1 MNQCCPSKSLCID
14 PADPVQ
20 NFSAEAPDQIEFIG
34 FNTGWDNS
42 DGGYNTPS
50 IGTDWGAS
58 GCESTCISTVS
69 QAEADQCAAN
79 QQLACA
85 DGTWSGGRGVPNF
98 LNDSVNCVSL
108 CPDGIPFN
116 FTIPAGSIL
125 ALSLAQAN
133 AIAGSFACTNA
144 ALRKICLSS
153 LSVTEAC
160 ANSKYSGTITAS
172 GGLASPFANTW
183 VIVAGSLPAGLSFP
197 GVAGRTLV
205 ISGTPTVGGNY
216 PFTMRIT
223 APNGDFMQKQFSLCI
238 IDFTPASLPGATIGT
253 AYSSQLTAPSCA
265 NQSQSW
271 QVTSGAL
278 PAGLTI
284 NEQTGL
290 ISGTPSGPSGVVS
303 FTIKFQ
309 DQAS

>member
-1 MNQCCPSKSLCID
+1 MNQCCPNKSLCID

-69 QAEADQCAAN
+69 QADADQCAAN

-85 DGTWSGGRGVPNF
+85 DGTWNGGRGVTNF

-153 LSVTEAC
+153 LSVIESCVGST
-160 ANSKYSGTITAS
+160 YSGTITAT
-172 GGLASPFANTW
+172 GGLASSSANRW
-183 VIVAGSLPAGLSFP
+183 AIVSGSLPGGLSFP
-197 GVAGRTLV
+197 AIAGRTLT
-205 ISGTPTVGGNY
+205 ISGKPTVGGNY

-223 APNGDFMQKQFSLCI
+223 APNGDFMQKSFALCV
-238 IDFTPASLPGATIGT
+238 IDITPHSLPDAIIGT
-253 AYSSQLTAPSCA
+253 AYSQQILATSCA
-265 NQSQSW
+265 NQTQSW
-271 QVTSGAL
+271 Q
-278 PAGLTI
+278 
-284 NEQTGL
+284 
-290 ISGTPSGPSGVVS
+290 
-303 FTIKFQ
+303 
-309 DQAS
+309 